1 MTLQTILSLACA
13 SLPSRARY
21 ARDVIEGYQRWSG
34 ADLRGKARKF
44 GAGYARQRTR
54 ARTALF
60 AAGGMILAI
69 NNGRHVTAVPVG
81 TDDYGHA
88 IYATPNG
95 VAVQVTANRA
105 LLVEKA

>member
-1 MTLQTILSLACA
+1 MTLQTILTLACA
-13 SLPSRARY
+13 SLPPRARY

-34 ADLRGKARKF
+34 SDLRGKARKY

-60 AAGGMILAI
+60 AAGGMILAVDR
-69 NNGRHVTAVPVG
+69 GRHVTAVPVG
-81 TDDYGHA
+81 TDDYGNA
-88 IYATPNG
+88 VYATPSG
-95 VAVQVTANRA
+95 TAVQVTANRA

>member
-34 ADLRGKARKF
+34 ADLKGKARKF

-60 AAGGMILAI
+60 DAGGMILAVDH
-69 NNGRHVTAVPVG
+69 GRHVTAVPVG
-81 TDDYGHA
+81 TDDYGNA
-88 IYATPNG
+88 VYATPSG
-95 VAVQVTANRA
+95 AAVQVTANRA